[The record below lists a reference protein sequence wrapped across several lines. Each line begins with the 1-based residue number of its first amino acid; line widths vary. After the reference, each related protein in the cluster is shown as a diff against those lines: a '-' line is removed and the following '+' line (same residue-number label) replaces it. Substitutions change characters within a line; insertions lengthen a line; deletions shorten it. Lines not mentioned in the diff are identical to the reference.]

1 MKKLV
6 YLFFACVV
14 ASFASCGNGTSK
26 AVEGAD
32 SDTVV
37 VDTLAVDT
45 IDAVDSVC
53 VL

>member
-6 YLFFACVV
+6 YLFIAC
-14 ASFASCGNGTSK
+14 AMATFASCGNRTNAHVE
-26 AVEGAD
+26 AVD

-37 VDTLAVDT
+37 ADTVADTLISA
-45 IDAVDSVC
+45 DSVC